1 MIVITTLLRK
11 KIILQR
17 YGSNHRRFQF
27 IQNGILLTM
36 MRIVLISIGLISV
49 ALGVLGIFLPLLP
62 TTPFLLL
69 AAACFAKSS
78 KRFHSR
84 LLSHRIFG
92 KIIRDYSEKR
102 GLPLKTKIT
111 TLILLWITISATAI
125 FAVNLLVVRIVLFGI
140 AAAITIH
147 IATLRTLKE

>member
-1 MIVITTLLRK
+1 MKR
-11 KIILQR
+11 II
-17 YGSNHRRFQF
+17 
-27 IQNGILLTM
+27 
-36 MRIVLISIGLISV
+36 LISIGLISV
-49 ALGVLGIFLPLLP
+49 ALGTLGIFLPLLP

-78 KRFHSR
+78 KKFHS
-84 LLSHRIFG
+84 LLLNHRVFG

-111 TLILLWITISATAI
+111 TLILLWLTISTTAI
-125 FAVNLLVVRIVLFGI
+125 FAVNLLVVRIVLFGM
-140 AAAITIH
+140 AAVVTIL